1 MSSLQEFRDYV
12 TNSGVNFD
20 ILTIEQKREWRETF
34 DRSRQPAVQPGELMA
49 AVQQIS
55 QDMSKVSQNMQILR
69 KDQSK
74 DFLRQLNPWQKM
86 SQTSA
91 GRVKD
96 LRSKYAKR
104 VPPCCVISGHNQERD
119 LTLAHILPHSTDAN
133 IQHKVGMSNKLNNF
147 RNVMWLCS
155 ALESA
160 FDRQQLSLEPVD
172 PLSRTRF
179 KVRIWEPE
187 ILTIPLYD
195 GAARTISSIVDAVID
210 FSLFS
215 DKIIPYRRCLSYHTL
230 MCYLTHL
237 DRFGGQ
243 HELPEAFDDISQEL
257 AGDGVKHLRNEYFE
271 GHLTQYHFE
280 MLEETESLDN
290 ASGREKAKKDRNLRT
305 TVKKRRK
312 YTITGLR
319 KRMKKMQSN

>member
-243 HELPEAFDDISQEL
+243 HELPEAFDDISQES
-257 AGDGVKHLRNEYFE
+257 AGEGGKRLRNDHFE

>member
-1 MSSLQEFRDYV
+1 MS
-12 TNSGVNFD
+12 
-20 ILTIEQKREWRETF
+20 K
-34 DRSRQPAVQPGELMA
+34 
-49 AVQQIS
+49 VQQIS
-55 QDMSKVSQNMQILR
+55 QDIQLLR
-69 KDQSK
+69 KGQSK
-74 DFLRQLNPWQKM
+74 DLLRQLNPWQKM

-104 VPPCCVISGHNQERD
+104 VPPCCVISGHNQEHD

-133 IQHKVGMSNKLNNF
+133 IQHIVGMSNKLNNF

-160 FDRQQLSLEPVD
+160 FDRQQLSLEPVGQF
-172 PLSRTRF
+172 SRTRF

-210 FSLFS
+210 FSLLS
-215 DKIIPYRRCLSYHTL
+215 DEIIPYRRCLSYHTL
-230 MCYLTHL
+230 ICYLTHL

-243 HELPEAFDDISQEL
+243 HELLEAFDDISQES
-257 AGDGVKHLRNEYFE
+257 AGDGVKHLRNQHFE
-271 GHLTQYHFE
+271 EHLTQYHFE
-280 MLEETESLDN
+280 MLEETESLDH
-290 ASGREKAKKDRNLRT
+290 STGREKAKKDRNLRT
-305 TVKKRRK
+305 TVKKRKRLLR
-312 YTITGLR
+312 TPCPNLTGVHISCTTCQQLPV
-319 KRMKKMQSN
+319 KFQLKLLT